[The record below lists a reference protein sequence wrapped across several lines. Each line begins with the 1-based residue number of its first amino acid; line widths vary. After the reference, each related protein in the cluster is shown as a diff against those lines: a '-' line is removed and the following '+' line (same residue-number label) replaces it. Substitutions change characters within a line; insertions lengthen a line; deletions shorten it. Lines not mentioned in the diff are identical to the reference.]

1 MFVQFL
7 SLAAARKTGS
17 FLLAAM
23 FLALAACASHSEPTQ
38 HAKAGTYAMAPPATS
53 ELRVIAL
60 PGRADEYRIEV
71 HGGGDPGDGAA
82 AGADCYAVAEGR
94 LRGNLIS
101 ASFVPFDSNDIG
113 FDAAELAAKPR
124 RLSLELDG
132 DAVTLD
138 GDFDYCPM
146 RTAMAGEYRRND
158 APKLMKDCPALP
170 QACWNRD

>member
-1 MFVQFL
+1 MTIQPL
-7 SLAAARKTGS
+7 SRAAARKLVPAL
-17 FLLAAM
+17 FAVIVLAS
-23 FLALAACASHSEPTQ
+23 CASHSEPQ
-38 HAKAGTYAMAPPATS
+38 HAKGGTYAMAPPATS
-53 ELRVIAL
+53 ELRVLAL

-94 LRGNLIS
+94 LQGDLLS
-101 ASFVPFDSNDIG
+101 ARFVPFESNDIG

-124 RLSLELDG
+124 QLTLKLDG
-132 DAVTLD
+132 DAAMLA

-146 RTAMAGEYRRND
+146 RTAMAGEYRRN
-158 APKLMKDCPALP
+158 AVPKLMKDCPPLP